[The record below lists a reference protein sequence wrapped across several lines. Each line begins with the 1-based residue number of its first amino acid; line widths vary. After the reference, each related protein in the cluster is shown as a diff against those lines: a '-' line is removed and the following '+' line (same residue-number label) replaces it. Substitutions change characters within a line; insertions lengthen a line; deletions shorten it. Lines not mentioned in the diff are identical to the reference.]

1 MFSILTVDDEVD
13 ICKMIASFL
22 KPKGYEVRISNSG
35 EKALEMIAD
44 EKPDVIL
51 MDLNMPGIFKSIRIT
66 SGFSSAIILSAF
78 SPELEI
84 LTSYPFGFKKDAIIL
99 QISTSSSTVRI
110 ENIFHAPFW
119 LFITLHYHLITTG
132 FEVLKLISE
141 IN

>member
-51 MDLNMPGIFKSIRIT
+51 MDLNMPGMGGETTLKEIKKHYSDLPVVMVTVIDDEKKAAELLHEGASDYITKPINFNYLEKIISSLESI
-66 SGFSSAIILSAF
+66 
-78 SPELEI
+78 
-84 LTSYPFGFKKDAIIL
+84 YK
-99 QISTSSSTVRI
+99 
-110 ENIFHAPFW
+110 
-119 LFITLHYHLITTG
+119 
-132 FEVLKLISE
+132 
-141 IN
+141 